1 MLMSILSRE
10 RGLPKLGRTH
20 PKFRGRRASEW
31 LHWISQAPTRCCIC
45 CFSHL
50 DSNPE
55 VPGTVV
61 MPTGTGKTDTIFA
74 IIIAGR
80 FRRTLL
86 IVPSDALR
94 TQIGDRLASLQ
105 RLRTINAISDDVLS
119 PIVHRIDGRNAA
131 VDVQA
136 IEASKV
142 TIATPAALAQLDDN
156 ELEAF
161 AAHFSHLIFD
171 EAHHVAAM
179 TWRRIRSAFGSKPVI
194 YFTATPFRL
203 DQQRLEGKI
212 IFNYSLSQ
220 AQRDNYF
227 QKIDFFP
234 VREYL
239 TSEIDRTIAAKAVD
253 LLTNDLEEGF
263 DHILM
268 ARCAKISKANRII
281 ELYRELGRNLSQ
293 LSSTARTLE
302 PGNGI

>member
-1 MLMSILSRE
+1 
-10 RGLPKLGRTH
+10 
-20 PKFRGRRASEW
+20 
-31 LHWISQAPTRCCIC
+31 
-45 CFSHL
+45 
-50 DSNPE
+50 
-55 VPGTVV
+55 

-136 IEASKV
+136 IEASNV
-142 TIATPAALAQLDDN
+142 TIATPAALTQLDDN

-179 TWRRIRSAFGSKPVI
+179 TWGRIRNAFGSKPAI

-220 AQRDNYF
+220 AQRDNHF

-253 LLTNDLEEGF
+253 LLANDLEEGF

-268 ARCAKISKANRII
+268 ARCATISNANRII
-281 ELYRELGRNLSQ
+281 ELYRELNFGLPAS
-293 LSSTARTLE
+293 
-302 PGNGI
+302 